1 MVRNYYKIGF
11 LIFLSLLI
19 YSRSPYIFNYGRF
32 FSLDLTYHF
41 EIEALNL
48 INSLFFVDYNA
59 RYLNIISNISSII
72 SSRFF
77 DLENSQYVAVY
88 LSLIIYLIIILKVL
102 YEESRLFSNQIQK
115 YIFSTLIILTPVM
128 SFEIWLNAIN
138 LQVYLG
144 LLTIVIL
151 FLNPGQSKKII
162 NYFLL
167 ILCGLS
173 GIYSCA
179 LTPLYFLNFL
189 RLKSKY
195 NFICFFILFTCSI
208 IQLSLILI
216 SSTINEIG
224 SSNTAL
230 VLDFSKYEYIS
241 FIYNTVIRAFLGSS
255 FPKFIFDI
263 YGLNLKTVLSNES
276 AKDLLFFISL
286 LISIILIFMIFWL
299 FKYFKKQEE
308 KIVFTYLILIFLILS
323 FVVIIGGVSDSL
335 HGRYS
340 ALPGIT
346 FVLTILYIASNSK
359 KKFFKNLSIIFL
371 SSSLIFGFY
380 DYRLKNY
387 LVYFDCIMCP
397 DWKIEVKKFK
407 NDKNYKSIL
416 MQSAW
421 PYHINR

>member
-1 MVRNYYKIGF
+1 MVKNYYKIGF
-11 LIFLSLLI
+11 LLFLSLLI

-48 INSLFFVDYNA
+48 LNSLFFVDYSA

-102 YEESRLFSNQIQK
+102 YEESKLFSNQIQR
-115 YIFSTLIILTPVM
+115 YVFSTLIILTPVM

-144 LLTIVIL
+144 LLTIIIL
-151 FLNPGQSKKII
+151 FLNSGQSKKII
-162 NYFLL
+162 NYFFL

-179 LTPLYFLNFL
+179 LTPLFFLNFL
-189 RLKSKY
+189 RQKSKY
-195 NFICFFILFTCSI
+195 NFICFFILFICSI
-208 IQLSLILI
+208 IQLSLIFI
-216 SSTINEIG
+216 SFTINEIG

-230 VLDFSKYEYIS
+230 ILDFSRYESIS

-263 YGLNLKTVLSNES
+263 FGLNLNTILSNENL
-276 AKDLLFFISL
+276 KDLLFFISL
-286 LISIILIFMIFWL
+286 FISTLLIFLIIWV
-299 FKYFKKQEE
+299 FKTLKKQEE

-346 FVLTILYIASNSK
+346 IVLAVLYVASNSK
-359 KKFFKNLSIIFL
+359 KTFLKNLSIIFL
-371 SSSLIFGFY
+371 GCSLIFGFY

-387 LVYFDCIMCP
+387 LVYLDCINCP
-397 DWKIEVKKFK
+397 DWKMEVKKYKK
-407 NDKNYKSIL
+407 NKNYNPNG
-416 MQSAW
+416 W
-421 PYHINR
+421 PYHIDR

>member
-1 MVRNYYKIGF
+1 MVKNYYKIGF
-11 LIFLSLLI
+11 LLFLCLLI

-32 FSLDLTYHF
+32 FSLDLNYHF

-48 INSLFFVDYNA
+48 INSLFFVDYSA
-59 RYLNIISNISSII
+59 RYLNLISNISSII

-102 YEESRLFSNQIQK
+102 YEESRLFSNQIQR

-144 LLTIVIL
+144 LLTIIIL
-151 FLNPGQSKKII
+151 FSNSVQSKKII

-167 ILCGLS
+167 VLCGLS

-179 LTPLYFLNFL
+179 LTPLFFLNFL

-195 NFICFFILFTCSI
+195 NFICFFILFICSI
-208 IQLSLILI
+208 IQLSLIII
-216 SSTINEIG
+216 SSAINEIG
-224 SSNTAL
+224 YSNTAL
-230 VLDFSKYEYIS
+230 ILDFSRYESIS

-255 FPKFIFDI
+255 LPKFIFDI
-263 YGLNLKTVLSNES
+263 FGLNLNVILSNES
-276 AKDLLFFISL
+276 LKDLLFFISL
-286 LISIILIFMIFWL
+286 FISIILVFLIIWV
-299 FKYFKKQEE
+299 FKTFKKQEE
-308 KIVFTYLILIFLILS
+308 RIVFTYLILIFLILS

-346 FVLTILYIASNSK
+346 IVLTVLYIASNSEK
-359 KKFFKNLSIIFL
+359 TFLKNLSIIFICC
-371 SSSLIFGFY
+371 SLIFGFY

-387 LVYFDCIMCP
+387 LVYLDCINCP
-397 DWKIEVKKFK
+397 DWKMEVKKYK
-407 NDKNYKSIL
+407 NNKNYKPN
-416 MQSAW
+416 AW